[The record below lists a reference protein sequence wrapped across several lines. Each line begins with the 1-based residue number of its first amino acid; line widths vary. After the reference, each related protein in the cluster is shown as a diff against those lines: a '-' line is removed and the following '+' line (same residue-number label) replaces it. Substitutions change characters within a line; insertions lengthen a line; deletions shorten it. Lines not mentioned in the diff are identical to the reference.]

1 MRTASSA
8 NATCCALASASEY
21 TATVAIPSLRAVRIT
36 RQAISPRFAI
46 RIRENTLSRPGGLAL
61 LEEGSDAFSSL
72 RRHADL
78 GNALCR
84 LGNEGVVDRMIRH
97 RLHELLDARERLRTA
112 GDEVLEERID
122 RGIELGRRDE
132 RSEEA
137 EAVRLRGVE

>member
-8 NATCCALASASEY
+8 RATCCAPASASEY

-46 RIRENTLSRPGGLAL
+46 RILENTSARPGGLAL

-78 GNALCR
+78 RNALGR
-84 LGNEGVVDRMIRH
+84 IGH
-97 RLHELLDARERLRTA
+97 Q
-112 GDEVLEERID
+112 RID
-122 RGIELGRRDE
+122 DGMICHG
-132 RSEEA
+132 
-137 EAVRLRGVE
+137 LREFL